1 MLKLNIVCV
10 GNLKEKFWKEAC
22 SEYQKRL
29 QRFCNV
35 KIIELAEQNKYD
47 IVSKVLEE
55 EGKEILASIS
65 GSCILLDIQGEEVS
79 SEKLSTKLRNL
90 EQNSSEITFVIGGS
104 NGVSETVK
112 NKIKDKVSFGKIT
125 LPHNLAR
132 VVLLEQIYRAYMI
145 NSGSKYH
152 K

>member
-1 MLKLNIVCV
+1 M
-10 GNLKEKFWKEAC
+10 
-22 SEYQKRL
+22 
-29 QRFCNV
+29 
-35 KIIELAEQNKYD
+35 
-47 IVSKVLEE
+47 
-55 EGKEILASIS
+55 
-65 GSCILLDIQGEEVS
+65 LDIQGEEVS